1 MCVLALKRV
10 LLIALF
16 FLSAVAGTNH
26 VVASSLFSEAGKQAV
41 FLSPMERWM
50 PTWDLEGYVF
60 YLERAGYHVD
70 VLLDESVSI
79 SFLKTG
85 LANYDIIILRTDSL
99 DAEGASYYCS
109 GEPVTAKTRTTFAA
123 EISSGEIVVGAC
135 VGFTAAFLKHNY
147 PAKSLRPGLVFAIGA
162 LTADLSSAFLEGG
175 CSAFVG
181 YNEILGLHWGR
192 LDALSIGLL
201 RYLSGGYTVKDA
213 LKQLDSYIHWGHG
226 NSATWP
232 SLFSSG
238 NEDFK
243 I

>member
-1 MCVLALKRV
+1 LALKEV

-26 VVASSLFSEAGKQAV
+26 VAALPLFSETGKQAV

-60 YLERAGYHVD
+60 YLERAGYDVD
-70 VLLDESVSI
+70 VLLNENVSI

-85 LANYDIIILRTDSL
+85 LANYDIIILRTDSF
-99 DAEGASYYCS
+99 DDEGASYYCS
-109 GEPVTAKTRTTFAA
+109 GEPVTAKTRATFAA
-123 EISSGEIVVGAC
+123 EILSGEIQVGVC

-147 PAKSLRPGLVFAIGA
+147 PANSLRPGLAFAIGS
-162 LTADLSSAFLEGG
+162 LTADFSSLFLEGG

-181 YNEILGLHWGR
+181 YNDLLSLQWGR

-201 RYLSGGYTVKDA
+201 RYLSQGYTVGDA
-213 LKQLDSYIHWGHG
+213 LKKLDSYIHWGHG

-232 SLFSSG
+232 SLYLSG
-238 NEDFK
+238 DGDFK

>member
-1 MCVLALKRV
+1 VLALKRV

-26 VVASSLFSEAGKQAV
+26 VAALPLFSETGKQAV
-41 FLSPMERWM
+41 FLSPMERGM

-60 YLERAGYHVD
+60 QLERAGYRVD
-70 VLLDESVSI
+70 VLFDENVSI

-85 LANYDIIILRTDSL
+85 LANYDIIILRTDSF
-99 DAEGASYYCS
+99 DDEGVSYYCS
-109 GEPVTAKTRTTFAA
+109 GEPVTTKTRTTFAA
-123 EISSGEIVVGAC
+123 EISSGELQVGAC
-135 VGFTAAFLKHNY
+135 VGFTVAFLKHNY
-147 PAKSLRPGLVFAIGA
+147 PANSLRPGLVFAIGG
-162 LTADLSSAFLEGG
+162 LTAGLSSLFLEGG

-181 YNEILGLHWGR
+181 YNEILGSQWGR

-201 RYLSGGYTVKDA
+201 RYLSQGYTLKDA
-213 LKQLDSYIHWGHG
+213 LNELDSYIHWGHG

-232 SLFSSG
+232 SLYWRG
-238 NEDFK
+238 DGDFK

>member
-1 MCVLALKRV
+1 MLAMKRV

-26 VVASSLFSEAGKQAV
+26 VAALPLFSETGKQAV

-50 PTWDLEGYVF
+50 PTWDLQGYVF

-70 VLLDESVSI
+70 VLLDEKVSI

-85 LANYDIIILRTDSL
+85 LADYDIIILRTDSF
-99 DAEGASYYCS
+99 DGEDISYYCS
-109 GEPVTAKTRTTFAA
+109 GEPVTTKTRTTFAA
-123 EISSGEIVVGAC
+123 EISTGELKVGEC
-135 VGFTAAFLKHNY
+135 VGFSLAFLKHNY
-147 PAKSLRPGLVFAIGA
+147 PADSLRPGLVFAIGG
-162 LTADLSSAFLEGG
+162 LTAQLSSVFLEGG

-181 YNEILGLHWGR
+181 YSDLLGLQWGG
-192 LDALSIGLL
+192 LDALSIRVLK
-201 RYLSGGYTVKDA
+201 YLSEGYTVKGA
-213 LKQLDSYIHWGHG
+213 LAQLDSYIHWGHG

-232 SLFSSG
+232 KLYWDG